1 MSKGVKRSF
10 STVRVLIIPYYIVLQ
25 YRLNYIDNI
34 IEKKDLRLTIAAVG
48 FISETSRNALR
59 VGWVTLNDTFVS
71 FSDTSILT
79 NSIELEISVRPN
91 DFSHN

>member
-1 MSKGVKRSF
+1 MSYKGY
-10 STVRVLIIPYYIVLQ
+10 IIPYYIVLQ

-34 IEKKDLRLTIAAVG
+34 IEKKDLRLTIAAGG
-48 FISETSRNALR
+48 FISETSRNAFR
-59 VGWVTLNDTFVS
+59 VGWVTLNDTLVS

-91 DFSHN
+91 DFSRIKK